1 MQDLTKFLSRIQT
14 FNLKIIPL
22 LTVNDLLANEM
33 DNGKDSYW
41 IGEESGHLE
50 YSNIQSE
57 LRLLKDMALVNLL
70 VLRNPE
76 LELVLFQLKKVQNRF
91 QKFWTNYHFHLEEE
105 VHEYPG
111 DYILDINLPEIFL
124 VNGLLG
130 NRNDIIIAE
139 DFVESLSDSVK
150 LRERMLNE
158 LIFDVEQL
166 LYPPHVLKL
175 HDGSSPAPV
184 NAAVSVHGVP
194 QFTSGADIGFLE
206 VLLPYFPEEQHPL
219 LTTLIEGNTVP
230 EQPLVFKG
238 NGNQLADA
246 FKQLFEANLIVGC
259 KKNELEKWIAKHF
272 VYRYKNANKEFT
284 EGYLN
289 GIISS
294 DVKPCKSP
302 ILEVKKKEDRYV
314 IVSSLR
320 NKKNIKF

>member
-22 LTVNDLLANEM
+22 FTVEDLLANNM
-33 DNGKDSYW
+33 KNGKESYW

-57 LRLLKDMALVNLL
+57 VRLLKDMALVNLL
-70 VLRNPE
+70 VIHPAE
-76 LELVLFQLKKVQNRF
+76 LELILFQLKKVQSRF
-91 QKFWTNYHFHLEEE
+91 QKFWTNYHSHLDDG
-105 VHEYPG
+105 VRMYPA
-111 DYILDINLPEIFL
+111 DYLLKIHLPEIFL

-130 NRNDIIIAE
+130 NRDDIVIAE

-158 LIFDVEQL
+158 LIFEIEQL
-166 LYPPHVLKL
+166 LYPPQVMQLTE
-175 HDGSSPAPV
+175 GASPTPV
-184 NAAVSVHGVP
+184 NASVSLHGIP
-194 QFTSGADIGFLE
+194 QFTSGTDAAFVE

-219 LTTLIEGNTVP
+219 LIGLIQTNTVP
-230 EQPLVFKG
+230 AYPLVFKG

-259 KKNELEKWIAKHF
+259 RKNELEKWIAKHF

-302 ILEVKKKEDRYV
+302 ILEVKKKEDRFV

>member
-33 DNGKDSYW
+33 DNGKDCYW

-50 YSNIQSE
+50 YSNIQSQ
-57 LRLLKDMALVNLL
+57 LRLLKDMALVNLF

-76 LELVLFQLKKVQNRF
+76 LELVLFQLKKVQSHF
-91 QKFWTNYHFHLEEE
+91 QKFWTNYHFHLEED
-105 VHEYPG
+105 VHEYPT
-111 DYILDINLPEIFL
+111 DYILDIDLPGIFL

-130 NRNDIIIAE
+130 NRDDIVIAE

-158 LIFDVEQL
+158 LIFDIEQL
-166 LYPPHVLKL
+166 LYPSQLLEITDGASPNPVDASLSL
-175 HDGSSPAPV
+175 HGI
-184 NAAVSVHGVP
+184 P
-194 QFTSGADIGFLE
+194 QFTSDTDVAFLE
-206 VLLPYFPEEQHPL
+206 ILLPYFPEEHHSDL
-219 LTTLIEGNTVP
+219 AALIQTNTGHKGT
-230 EQPLVFKG
+230 LVFKG

-320 NKKNIKF
+320 NKKNVKF